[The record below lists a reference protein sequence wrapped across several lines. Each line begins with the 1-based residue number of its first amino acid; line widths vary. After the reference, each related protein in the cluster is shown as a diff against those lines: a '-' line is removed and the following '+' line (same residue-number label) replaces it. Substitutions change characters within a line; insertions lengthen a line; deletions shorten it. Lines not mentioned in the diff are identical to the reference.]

1 MHFVASDARRRRSC
15 LLGPTN
21 SILEATTHLAWNLS
35 MKMIEN
41 QLMGEV
47 CKVQDDRTEVY
58 KSINCFSKSSE
69 TTVNV
74 TLDTLP
80 NFASLSSSF

>member
-41 QLMGEV
+41 LMGEV

-58 KSINCFSKSSE
+58 KSRFLMAFLANMASSLG
-69 TTVNV
+69 V
-74 TLDTLP
+74 
-80 NFASLSSSF
+80 